1 MQNKSKGYIYP
12 ESKNRLKINSEKQ
25 INIAKQS
32 EIEML
37 LLTCLHSL

>member
-1 MQNKSKGYIYP
+1 MRNKSKGYTYP
-12 ESKNRLKINSEKQ
+12 ESKNRLKINSAKQ
-25 INIAKQS
+25 VNIAKQS

>member
-1 MQNKSKGYIYP
+1 MWNKSKGYIYP
-12 ESKNRLKINSEKQ
+12 ESKNRSKINSEKQ
-25 INIAKQS
+25 GNVARQS